1 MNKLLSLLMISLS
14 WIIGMVAVFS
24 FDQVPQTEDQQVSVQ
39 ASFDFSQDYEIE
51 ISGTNLSLE
60 IPSFKIDWQLFGK
73 HNSDWETFGRTI
85 ITQLSFQEYPKKAL
99 VLFDVKSLF
108 LHFFYPW

>member
-39 ASFDFSQDYEIE
+39 ARDIMAYSFASTY
-51 ISGTNLSLE
+51 
-60 IPSFKIDWQLFGK
+60 
-73 HNSDWETFGRTI
+73 
-85 ITQLSFQEYPKKAL
+85 
-99 VLFDVKSLF
+99 
-108 LHFFYPW
+108 